1 MEGLGEVKLRE
12 VMQALHSEGEV
23 DAALE
28 QALLYLRQV
37 SNEKAKRAHS
47 YLCAAVLRELGVEGR
62 EKGCQQL
69 LHCLGPAQAF
79 SAAYNNS
86 SRAS

>member
-1 MEGLGEVKLRE
+1 MRLRE
-12 VMQALHSEGEV
+12 VMLALHSEGEA

-37 SNEKAKRAHS
+37 SSEKAKRAHN
-47 YLCAAVLRELGVEGR
+47 YLCAAVLQEMGVEGR

-86 SRAS
+86 ARTS